1 MEKVIKHFV
10 RLDTGQWVCV
20 KTAEFQ
26 GPQGRVQ
33 VTIGSTF
40 TRGESF
46 MGVDLVQW
54 LEEQYAKDEGR
65 D

>member
-1 MEKVIKHFV
+1 MENVTRHFV
-10 RLDTGQWVCV
+10 RIDTGQWVCV
-20 KTAEFQ
+20 RPADFQ
-26 GPQGRVQ
+26 GPNGRVQ

-40 TRGESF
+40 TRGKSF

-54 LEEQYAKDEGR
+54 LEGQYAKDEGR